1 MLVFQIKLKYHYSKS
16 IKLQNFPIIKNT
28 APIRLRSHLHP
39 CERGRVQNGALS
51 TLWVQKLS
59 FVHFAPSADAVFA
72 KGAQQEV
79 MGMRRSWLWVKLPQ
93 NQWKT
98 RVQRDP
104 AMPGFW
110 RGYLKKVVF
119 SLLPSEYRTRAPSV
133 RTPSFSLV
141 ILVFIDLC
149 RQILVSTTSMC
160 IWVSSLKMGALC
172 FFLGVW
178 KSCARFFSWQQI
190 RAERIF
196 RRSLT

>member
-1 MLVFQIKLKYHYSKS
+1 MTPTFYYFFIIFLTCYISVPSFIYNLCWVLLLWNHLKLKYHYSKP
-16 IKLQNFPIIKNT
+16 IKLQNFLIIKNT
-28 APIRLRSHLHP
+28 APIRLGSHLHP

-98 RVQRDP
+98 HVQRYP
-104 AMPGFW
+104 AMPVFW

-133 RTPSFSLV
+133 RTP
-141 ILVFIDLC
+141 ILVWWY
-149 RQILVSTTSMC
+149 S
-160 IWVSSLKMGALC
+160 
-172 FFLGVW
+172 FLLICVV
-178 KSCARFFSWQQI
+178 KF
-190 RAERIF
+190 
-196 RRSLT
+196 